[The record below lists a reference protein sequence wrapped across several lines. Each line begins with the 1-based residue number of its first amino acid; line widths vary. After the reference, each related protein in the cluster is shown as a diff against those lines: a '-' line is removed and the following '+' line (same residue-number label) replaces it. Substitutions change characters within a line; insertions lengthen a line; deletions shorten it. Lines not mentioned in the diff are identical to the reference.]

1 MPRPP
6 MPNAKGGAARPALF
20 APACLIRPTAYP
32 RSRRSADRPPRSV
45 AHEQVLLTAP
55 RRIDGH
61 SVAWK
66 RAQMP
71 ALAPNAGADRDLNVG
86 TFERLSAVASSRRR
100 LERPDASARRRR
112 ARRQRARA
120 LKMKCRTVRRAGSLR
135 SPASDQR
142 PKAHSLRPRAPTT
155 TSRPGAAKGA
165 TPAPRPGAACPD
177 HDRSGRHV
185 RKTSRQS
192 TVPNR
197 RTPTTAGD
205 ETTLGRAN
213 DVPRRLFLVAGGTK
227 CIKRKAGS
235 GSRPRIVK

>member
-165 TPAPRPGAACPD
+165 TPAPRP
-177 HDRSGRHV
+177 RSSVPRPRSV
-185 RKTSRQS
+185 RPARPQNLPTEH
-192 TVPNR
+192 
-197 RTPTTAGD
+197 RTKSS
-205 ETTLGRAN
+205 RAN
-213 DVPRRLFLVAGGTK
+213 NGG
-227 CIKRKAGS
+227 G
-235 GSRPRIVK
+235 